1 MTARMDL
8 AAVAPA
14 AYKAMIAFDSR
25 SLQGPLPTTLLDL
38 VKLRVSQINGCA
50 YCVDSHST
58 DLRAAGES
66 EGRIAGVAA
75 WQEGPV
81 VHRRRTCRVRARRD
95 HDPAQRR
102 RRPRPQDIWDVA
114 HKAFGDEGMG
124 QLVMV
129 VTTINAWNRISVAT
143 RMVPPSYAD

>member
-75 WQEGPV
+75 WQEGPWFTADE
-81 VHRRRTCRVRARRD
+81 RAAFALAETMTRLSEGGDRV
-95 HDPAQRR
+95 
-102 RRPRPQDIWDVA
+102 PQDVWDVA
-114 HKAFGDEGMG
+114 HKAFGDDGVG

-143 RMVPPSYAD
+143 RMVPPSYAE